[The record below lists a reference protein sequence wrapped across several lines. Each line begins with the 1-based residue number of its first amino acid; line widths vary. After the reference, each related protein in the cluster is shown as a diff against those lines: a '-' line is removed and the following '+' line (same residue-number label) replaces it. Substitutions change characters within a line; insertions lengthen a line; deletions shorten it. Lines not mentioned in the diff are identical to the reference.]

1 MANSKNKKIIIGA
14 AAVVIAAVIMFAAW
28 YFTRPKTDDGQ
39 KNISVTVV
47 YADKSDDKF
56 EISTSQEYLRGA
68 LEEKNLVKG
77 EESETG
83 LFVTEV
89 NGVKANSDNMEWW
102 CITKSGEQVNTGVDS
117 TPINDGDSFEITLT
131 VGY

>member
-1 MANSKNKKIIIGA
+1 MGNSKNKKIIIGA
-14 AAVVIAAVIMFAAW
+14 AALVVAAAVMFAAW
-28 YFTRPKTDDGQ
+28 YFTRPKTVDGQ
-39 KNISVTVV
+39 KDITVTVV

-56 EISTSQEYLRGA
+56 EIITQQEYLRGA

-77 EESETG
+77 TESETG
-83 LFVTEV
+83 LFITEV
-89 NGVKANSDNMEWW
+89 NGVKANDENMEWW

-131 VGY
+131 AGY